1 MRDAPAYND
10 GIMELYDIVDD
21 PDPENPDY
29 PLKKIQ
35 QRGIGNIWYRSESVY
50 DSTRMTF
57 QQQDLKVT
65 HKLRIPRWNGITAN
79 CACIIDGVQC
89 KVFSAIPV
97 ISKLG
102 YKETEITLVEP
113 EQKYEVKA

>member
-1 MRDAPAYND
+1 MKDAPAYND
-10 GIMELYDIVDD
+10 GVFRLYDIVDD
-21 PDPENPDY
+21 PDTENPDY
-29 PLKKIQ
+29 PLKKIHD
-35 QRGIGNIWYRSESVY
+35 RGIGDIWFRSESVY

-65 HKLRIPRWNGITAN
+65 HKLRIPKWDGITAN
-79 CACIIDGVQC
+79 CVCLIDGEQH
-89 KVFSAIPV
+89 KVYSSTSV

-102 YKETEITLVEP
+102 YHETEITLVSL